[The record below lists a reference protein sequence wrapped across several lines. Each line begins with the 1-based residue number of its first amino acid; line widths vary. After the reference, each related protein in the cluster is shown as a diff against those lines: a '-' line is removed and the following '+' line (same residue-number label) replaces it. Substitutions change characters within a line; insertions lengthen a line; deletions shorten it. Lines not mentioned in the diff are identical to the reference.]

1 MQCLRSL
8 CGSSLPLW
16 SHYVRMLGGSR
27 RWVPTAW
34 LVFCSAAGGFH
45 NSLGLAQ
52 FGCTGQWRPRQA
64 SHLSR
69 DRLAHVQHREGSF
82 LSLCR
87 PGGDMISLCFL
98 MAYTRLKV
106 WISDHFFVFF
116 CYGAF
121 FEDFAR
127 FLPLGRSLT
136 MQCKVEFNPDLLTE
150 AIMWNKFV

>member
-52 FGCTGQWRPRQA
+52 FGCTGQWRPCQA
-64 SHLSR
+64 SHLSQ

-87 PGGDMISLCFL
+87 PGGDMISLSFL

-106 WISDHFFVFF
+106 WISDHFLYSSVM
-116 CYGAF
+116 
-121 FEDFAR
+121 E
-127 FLPLGRSLT
+127 LSLRIL
-136 MQCKVEFNPDLLTE
+136 QDLFPWDVPSPYNVKWSSTQIFSLRQL
-150 AIMWNKFV
+150 K